1 MFRRGK
7 MQGNS
12 PFPKQAISRHANTH
26 PAQRIT
32 GNPQSTKRWRVNWQR
47 LREGKPVNLMN
58 ASTHAIVHTNVC
70 RVEEIASLDASSVS
84 ADRHKLQEDIHLFLL
99 FVVRDCPL
107 HRIMLI
113 SEGTE

>member
-1 MFRRGK
+1 

-26 PAQRIT
+26 PALRIT

-58 ASTHAIVHTNVC
+58 ASKHAIVHTDIC

-84 ADRHKLQEDIHLFLL
+84 ADRHKLQEDIHFFLL
-99 FVVRDCPL
+99 FVVRNCPL

-113 SEGTE
+113 SEGAE